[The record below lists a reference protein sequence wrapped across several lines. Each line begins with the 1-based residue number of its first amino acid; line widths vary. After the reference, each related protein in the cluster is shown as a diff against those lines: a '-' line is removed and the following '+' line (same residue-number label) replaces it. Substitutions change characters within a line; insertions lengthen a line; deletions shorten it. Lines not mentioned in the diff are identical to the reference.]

1 MNRLLITELGD
12 AMRHELIK
20 QEEQKLKK
28 TVLVSKDSLP
38 EIKSPSIINS
48 LLLDVD
54 DNPLYR
60 KSLSDVALMNL
71 TKAANISLNGSQSK
85 DVLEQHIRED
95 LQIQKKNDYLNN
107 YLNKQVEKI
116 LDDKNLM
123 TKRKRYL
130 LGELRRIE
138 IKENNLNIKNRI
150 STDQSQLSTIVE
162 DTDRENKLMAIIN
175 TEGKLLQLQRR
186 YEKKKQDDEALKL
199 QVKNNY
205 SKHKDIEDMHI
216 EAMPILTQEQ
226 LEQGIQNL
234 YHNSDLSEHR
244 FQQRLLDKHKEIA
257 TKVWKQYHYPKRHK
271 KWIQIQK
278 KVLM

>member
-12 AMRHELIK
+12 AMRAELIK
-20 QEEQKLKK
+20 QEELKRKK

-38 EIKSPSIINS
+38 EIKQTGIINS

-71 TKAANISLNGSQSK
+71 TKAATISLNGFQSK
-85 DVLEQHIRED
+85 DILEQHIRED
-95 LQIQKKNDYLNN
+95 LQIQKKNDYLNH

-123 TKRKRYL
+123 TKRRRYL
-130 LGELRRIE
+130 LGELKRIE
-138 IKENNLNIKNRI
+138 IKENSLNIKNRI

-186 YEKKKQDDEALKL
+186 YDKKKQDDETLKQ
-199 QVKNNY
+199 QVKTNY

-216 EAMPILTQEQ
+216 EALPILTQEQ

-234 YHNSDLSEHR
+234 YHNTDLSELR
-244 FQQRLLDKHKEIA
+244 FQQRLLDKHKQIT
-257 TKVWKQYHYPKRHK
+257 TKVWQQYHFPKKHK
-271 KWIQIQK
+271 KWIAIQK
-278 KVLM
+278 KF